1 MHPRKFAS
9 CRSPIRGIHPGQ
21 ARVLPAHR
29 HVPDHAHR
37 CDPERY
43 AGSEPRLAQAVYQGF
58 CEAKDTALK
67 EYEHG
72 HIFNNMATMFPWFSH
87 LLEENKA
94 LLGSDWR
101 HYGIGA
107 NRTALESLLRY
118 QREQG
123 ITDRLFKI
131 EDIFVPELLNT

>member
-1 MHPRKFAS
+1 MHTVV
-9 CRSPIRGIHPGQ
+9 IRRDTLDQDPG
-21 ARVLPAHR
+21 
-29 HVPDHAHR
+29 
-37 CDPERY
+37 
-43 AGSEPRLAQAVYQGF
+43 LAQAVYQGF

-72 HIFNNMATMFPWFSH
+72 HIFNDMATMFPWF
-87 LLEENKA
+87 
-94 LLGSDWR
+94 R
-101 HYGIGA
+101 PYGIGA

-118 QREQG
+118 QHEQG